1 MTDKSREYY
10 RKRNATMVAEYETEG
25 LSIPEIAEKHG
36 LKIQMAYLVVSKGK
50 GYIERAEKRKE
61 GVAISHMAL
70 IRAGFRKERE
80 KIYWLYQHG
89 YGADEIAERYG
100 MKISHVYN
108 VAYQIR
114 INANEKADW
123 KNSCIPVEII
133 DREKGKVIAAYKSVR
148 EASEAMYFNYSG
160 ICKALKAYP
169 EPISGWFGEK
179 YLARKAEA
187 NAGKL
192 CLLSEEEIDRMMEEE
207 RRNKE
212 R

>member
-10 RKRNATMVAEYETEG
+10 KKRNASMVEEYETEG

-36 LKIQMAYLVVSKGK
+36 LKIQMAYLIVSKSK
-50 GYIERAEKRKE
+50 AYIEKMGKQ
-61 GVAISHMAL
+61 
-70 IRAGFRKERE
+70 RAGFRKERE

-114 INANEKADW
+114 TNANEKADW

-133 DREKGKVIAAYKSVR
+133 DRETGKVIAAYKSVR

-160 ICKALKAYP
+160 ISKALKAYP
-169 EPISGWFGEK
+169 EPIGGWFGDR

>member
-36 LKIQMAYLVVSKGK
+36 LKIQMAYLIVSKSK
-50 GYIERAEKRKE
+50 AYIEKMGKQ
-61 GVAISHMAL
+61 
-70 IRAGFRKERE
+70 RAGFRKERE

-133 DREKGKVIAAYKSVR
+133 DRETGKVIAAYKSVR